1 MRVFTSIQYQPIV
14 SNLTNRDNEHVI
26 AECAVCRRRK
36 SYGYLPLVTLLSA
49 VVTKK
54 NANDVYENAEM
65 LLRDGVD
72 VNECDS
78 INETALHKIA
88 HTIPR
93 VTKTRFIV
101 PIISLLLKYS
111 ANTNIRNTHGKT
123 CWEIAYGN
131 HSYKIGDILCFSS
144 SCPRSESCNLDEVD
158 NFRPNIRDL
167 NNGSCSYSKEVSSS
181 FEVDSFRNA
190 TAPPLE
196 QLFNIDKMLSAE
208 CM

>member
-1 MRVFTSIQYQPIV
+1 M
-14 SNLTNRDNEHVI
+14 
-26 AECAVCRRRK
+26 
-36 SYGYLPLVTLLSA
+36 TLLSA

-54 NANDVYENAEM
+54 NANDVHEKAEI

-78 INETALHKIA
+78 VNETALHKIA

-101 PIISLLLKYS
+101 PIIKLLLNYS
-111 ANTNIRNTHGKT
+111 ANTNRNTHGKT

-131 HSYKIGDILCFSS
+131 HSDKIGDILLFSF
-144 SCPRSESCNLDEVD
+144 SCPRNESCNLDEVD
-158 NFRPNIRDL
+158 NFCSNIGDL
-167 NNGSCSYSKEVSSS
+167 NNGSFSYSKEVSSS
-181 FEVDSFRNA
+181 FKVDSFRNA

-196 QLFNIDKMLSAE
+196 QLFIINKTLTVK

>member
-1 MRVFTSIQYQPIV
+1 M
-14 SNLTNRDNEHVI
+14 
-26 AECAVCRRRK
+26 
-36 SYGYLPLVTLLSA
+36 TLLSV

-54 NANDVYENAEM
+54 NANDVHEKAEI

-78 INETALHKIA
+78 VNETALHKIA

-101 PIISLLLKYS
+101 PIIKLLLNYS

-131 HSYKIGDILCFSS
+131 HSDKIGDILLLSF

-158 NFRPNIRDL
+158 NFCSNIGDL
-167 NNGSCSYSKEVSSS
+167 NNGSFSYSKEVSSS
-181 FEVDSFRNA
+181 FKVDSFRNA

-196 QLFNIDKMLSAE
+196 QLFIIDKTLTVK